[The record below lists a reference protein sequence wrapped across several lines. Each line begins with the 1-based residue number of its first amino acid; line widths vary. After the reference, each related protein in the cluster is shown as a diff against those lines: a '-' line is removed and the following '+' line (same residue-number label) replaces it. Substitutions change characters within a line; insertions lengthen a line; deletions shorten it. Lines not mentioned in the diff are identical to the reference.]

1 MFQNIFVEREESGL
15 MVHLWDDQM
24 GHSVFPY
31 AKAFNYAYKLDPK
44 GTITSLLGQ
53 RVKKVRRW
61 AKEDPTILESD
72 LPKETRVLTDLY
84 LDSDEP
90 ATGHK
95 VVIFDIEVDTTDG
108 LPDISTSDKAI
119 TSIALEDKV
128 TGEEFVFILDEERML
143 DDYEVADGSQVTIFN
158 AHTEEELLADFL
170 DIWEQISPTIITGWN
185 IDFFDVPYLYR
196 RLQYV
201 LGADEAL
208 RLSPVRLIKYV
219 ERRQTFQIAGV
230 AALDYIELYKKF
242 TYTEQPNYRLGTIGE
257 IELGKGKYEYE
268 GTLDE
273 LFKNDIEGY
282 LEYNLRDVRIVSG
295 LDNKMKLIQLVIGI
309 CTVGHVPY
317 EEYGHSSRWL
327 EGALVTDLH
336 RKGIITPNKSPTA
349 KEEMSSKD
357 KSGNKGFKGAYV
369 KEPTPGRHE
378 WVFSLDLQSLY
389 PSIIMSLNISPE
401 TKVGKVLNWNLAA
414 FMRKEVAEYVIQDS
428 EDNETPL
435 TRDALIGTIRD
446 GKFTLSSNGIL
457 YRTDKVGI
465 IPEILSRW
473 FAERL
478 EYREEMTKAIVAGD
492 DEQRDYYDMR
502 QHIQK
507 IFLNSLYGV
516 LGLPIFRFYDI
527 DNALAV
533 TATGQDVIKITSQI
547 VNNKYNKKLDTVG
560 EDYCIYI
567 DTDSVYYSSIPY
579 HGEDGCDEVDRCTET
594 VALAKK
600 IEKEL
605 NKFYYRMAKQMFFIP
620 GEHRFVIKGEMI
632 ASAAFWVT
640 KKRYAFQKV
649 YDLDADI
656 PVSDVMTVKGLDVVR
671 SSFPAAFRKFM
682 KEILTDILNDVPKE
696 ELDTKILAFHEQLPG
711 MPIPDVARNTA
722 VKNITKYSV
731 TDQKLGK
738 FITKTPAHVKAAITH
753 NLLLR
758 EWNIHHMYS
767 PIYNG
772 DKIKW
777 IYLKSNPYRI
787 ESVAFVGDDT
797 DAPILTKLLKEFI
810 DYDKLFD
817 KEFAT
822 KLADFYKALRWG
834 KIPTEI
840 NQKASEFFT
849 F

>member
-1 MFQNIFVEREESGL
+1 MFQNIFVEPTEHG
-15 MVHLWDDQM
+15 MQIHLWDDQM

-31 AKAFNYAYKLDPK
+31 AKNFNYAYKLDPK

-61 AKEDPTILESD
+61 AREDPLILESD
-72 LPKETRVLTDLY
+72 LPKEMRVLTDLY

-90 ATGHK
+90 AVGHK
-95 VVIFDIEVDTTDG
+95 IVIFDIEVDTTDG
-108 LPDISTSDKAI
+108 LPDMSTSDKAI

-128 TGEEFVFILDEERML
+128 TGEEFVFILDEERVL
-143 DDYEVADGSQVTIFN
+143 DDYETADGSNVTIFN

-170 DIWEQISPTIITGWN
+170 DIWEQISPTIVTGWN

-201 LGADEAL
+201 LGPEEAL
-208 RLSPVRLIKYV
+208 RLSPVRLVKYV
-219 ERRQTFQIAGV
+219 EHRQIFQIAGV

-257 IELGKGKYEYE
+257 IELGMGKYEYE
-268 GTLDE
+268 GTLAE
-273 LFKNDIEGY
+273 LFKNDIEGF
-282 LEYNLRDVRIVSG
+282 LEYNLRDIRIVSA
-295 LDNKMKLIQLVIGI
+295 LDKKMKLIQLVIGI
-309 CTVGHVPY
+309 CTVGHVSY
-317 EEYGHSSRWL
+317 EEYGFSSRWL

-336 RKGIITPNKSPTA
+336 RKGIIVPNKSPTA
-349 KEEMSSKD
+349 KEEMNSKD
-357 KSGNKGFKGAYV
+357 KSGDKGFKGAYV
-369 KEPTPGRHE
+369 KEPKPGRHE

-401 TKVGKVLNWNLAA
+401 TKVGKVLNWNLGA
-414 FMRKEVAEYVIQDS
+414 FMRKEIEEYVI
-428 EDNETPL
+428 EDNEDNQTTL
-435 TRDALIGTIRD
+435 TRDALAGTIRD

-473 FAERL
+473 FGERL
-478 EYREEMTKAIVAGD
+478 EYRIEMKKAIASGD
-492 DEQRDYYDMR
+492 DELRDYYDMR

-533 TATGQDVIKITSQI
+533 TATGQDVIKTSAKV
-547 VNNKYNKKLDTVG
+547 VNAKYNKKLNTVD

-579 HGEDGCDEVDRCTET
+579 YGENHFKGDDWVSGTIK
-594 VALAKK
+594 LARE
-600 IEKEL
+600 IESEL
-605 NKFYYRMAKQMFFIP
+605 NQFYNRMAKQMFFVP
-620 GEHRFVIKGEMI
+620 EKHRFVIKGEMV

-640 KKRYAFQKV
+640 KKRYALQKV

-656 PVSDVMTVKGLDVVR
+656 SVDTMTIKGLDVVR

-682 KEILTDILNDVPKE
+682 KEILTDILKNVPKDD
-696 ELDTKILAFHEQLPG
+696 LDTKILAFHEQLPE

-738 FITKTPAHVKAAITH
+738 FITRTPAHVKAAITH

-767 PIYNG
+767 SIYNG

-777 IYLKSNPYRI
+777 IYLKSNPYRV
-787 ESVAFVGDDT
+787 ESVAFIGDDT
-797 DAPILTKLLKEFI
+797 DAPVLIKLLSEFI
-810 DYDKLFD
+810 DYDKLFN

-822 KLADFYKALRWG
+822 KLADFYEALRWG